1 MVSFNLKKK
10 KLKEMQMKHEEILK
24 RTKDTNKAKDFF
36 LEKLAFMIGP
46 DRLKHLMEKH
56 LEDFNLID
64 VRGYEDYIK
73 GHIPYAVH
81 IPFEQMEE
89 QLVKLSKDKVNI
101 LYSHSFLCQKS
112 KKAAYILADEGYPV
126 MELLGGFKGWKKR
139 DFDIIETDDADY
151 PN

>member
-1 MVSFNLKKK
+1 
-10 KLKEMQMKHEEILK
+10 
-24 RTKDTNKAKDFF
+24 
-36 LEKLAFMIGP
+36 MIGP

-64 VRGYEDYIK
+64 VRAYEDYIK

-81 IPFEQMEE
+81 IPYDQMEE

-112 KKAAYILADEGYPV
+112 KKKPLIYLRMKDIRLWNLWADLKAGKNVILI
-126 MELLGGFKGWKKR
+126 L
-139 DFDIIETDDADY
+139 
-151 PN
+151 